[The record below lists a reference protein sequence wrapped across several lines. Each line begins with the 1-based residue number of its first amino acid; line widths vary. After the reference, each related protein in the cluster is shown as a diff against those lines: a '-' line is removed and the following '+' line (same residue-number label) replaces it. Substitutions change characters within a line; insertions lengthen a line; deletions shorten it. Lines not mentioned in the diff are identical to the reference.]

1 LPAEAVLTDRVG
13 HIETRGIDFIPDQD
27 RHSRPA
33 SVAMVFFASQL
44 NFGTMIVGALPVAF
58 GLSFWA
64 SFTSIVAGTVLG
76 GAGFA
81 GMVLIGSRTGTN
93 GTVSSGAF
101 FGIRGRF
108 IGTLIT
114 EIIDIGYFA
123 LGFWVGPQP
132 LVEAAHRLFGTA
144 TGGLAFV
151 IALIISVGGMLAVA
165 LLGHATIVA
174 YEKLTIFTGITT
186 IAVLLLFAAINLG
199 NQHHVAPHYALGG
212 FWPSWTMALTA
223 QIANAISYGPFASD
237 YARYV
242 PSTTQARPLFL
253 WAFGGMF
260 VGAIV
265 ALGGGSVVGLAVA
278 DPENLIHGMIWLLPA
293 WLVIPVI
300 LLAFVANTANGAMV
314 AYNGVLNL
322 HAMLW
327 RLTWLQVAGIFAVL
341 GSAIGCAGLMV
352 AGFNDRIDA
361 VCSVVTI
368 LVTPWVM
375 INIIGYL
382 EQRGRFNTA
391 DLQDF
396 NHRDPG
402 NIYWYWHGYSLR
414 AVIAWA
420 ISTAIGMLFS
430 NTHLFVGPLARL
442 AGGVDLSFVSSA
454 ILGGILYIALGQLRT
469 VAISAKA

>member
-1 LPAEAVLTDRVG
+1 MSGDSDRIG
-13 HIETRGIDFIPDQD
+13 HIETRGIDFIPDHD

-33 SVAMVFFASQL
+33 SVAIVFFASQL
-44 NFGTMIVGALPVAF
+44 NFGTMVVGALPVAF
-58 GLSFWA
+58 GLGFWA
-64 SFTSIVAGTVLG
+64 SFASIVVGTVLG

-108 IGTLIT
+108 IGTVIT

-144 TGGLAFV
+144 TTGSAFV
-151 IALIISVGGMLAVA
+151 IALIISTGGMLGVA

-174 YEKLTIFTGITT
+174 YEKLTIFTGVAS
-186 IAVLLLFAAINLG
+186 IAVLLLCAGANLG
-199 NQHHVAPHYALGG
+199 SQHHIAPHYALGT
-212 FWPSWTMALTA
+212 FWPTWTMALTA

-242 PSTTQARPLFL
+242 PSTTRAPGLFL

-260 VGAIV
+260 GGAII
-265 ALGGGSVVGLAVA
+265 ALGVGSIIGLAVA

-293 WLVIPVI
+293 WLVFPVI
-300 LLAFVANTANGAMV
+300 LLSFVANTANGAMV

-327 RLTWLQVAGIFAVL
+327 RLKWLHVAGIFAVL
-341 GSAIGCAGLMV
+341 GSSIGCAGLLV

-382 EQRGRFNTA
+382 EHRGRFHTA
-391 DLQDF
+391 NLQDF
-396 NHRDPG
+396 THRVSG
-402 NIYWYWHGYSLR
+402 NSYWYSYGYSLR

-430 NTHLFVGPLARL
+430 NTHLFVGPLAKL
-442 AGGVDLSFVSSA
+442 AGGADLSFISSA
-454 ILGGILYIALGQLRT
+454 LLGGILYVALGQASYLPL
-469 VAISAKA
+469 SARP

>member
-1 LPAEAVLTDRVG
+1 MTGAEKLDRIG

-27 RHSRPA
+27 RHSRPSA
-33 SVAMVFFASQL
+33 VAIVFFASQL
-44 NFGTMIVGALPVAF
+44 NFGTLVVGALPVAF
-58 GLSFWA
+58 GLGLMA
-64 SFTSIVAGTVLG
+64 SFSSIVLGTILG

-123 LGFWVGPQP
+123 LGFWVGPLP
-132 LVEAAHRLFGTA
+132 LVEAAHRLFNTPT
-144 TGGLAFV
+144 TGVPFA
-151 IALIISVGGMLAVA
+151 IALIISTGGMLAVA

-174 YEKLTIFTGITT
+174 YEKLTIFTGVTS
-186 IAVLLLFAAINLG
+186 IAAMLIFAAFGLAG
-199 NQHHVAPHYALGG
+199 HHHAAPHYALGT
-212 FWPSWTMALTA
+212 FWPTWTMALTS

-242 PSTTQARPLFL
+242 PSTAPPRTLFL

-260 VGAIV
+260 AGAII
-265 ALGGGSVVGLAVA
+265 ALGGGSIIAMAVS
-278 DPENLIHGMIWLLPA
+278 DPENLIHGVIWLLPA
-293 WLVIPVI
+293 WLVLPVI
-300 LLAFVANTANGAMV
+300 LLSFIANTANGAMV

-327 RLTWLQVAGIFAVL
+327 RLTWAQVAGIFAVL
-341 GSAIGCAGLMV
+341 GSGIGCAGLII
-352 AGFNDRIDA
+352 AGFNDRVDA
-361 VCSVVTI
+361 VCSLVTI

-382 EQRGRFNTA
+382 ERRGRFNTTH
-391 DLQDF
+391 LQDF
-396 NHRDPG
+396 THQDSG
-402 NIYWYWHGYSLR
+402 NIYWYKQGYSRR

-430 NTHLFVGPLARL
+430 NTHIFVGPLATL
-442 AGGVDLSFVSSA
+442 AGGADLSFVSSA
-454 ILGGILYIALGQLRT
+454 VMGGLIYSLLGIRKE
-469 VAISAKA
+469 AKNVLF